1 MMKHWMAGSALFIA
15 SACAA
20 VAQTPW
26 QKIQQAIA
34 GPVQPIGSYANGCII
49 GAQALPLE
57 AQHYQVMRQDQH
69 RYFGHPLLIQFIQRF
84 SQDIAQQTSGTVL
97 IGDMGMPAG
106 GRFSS
111 GHASHQIGLDVDIW
125 LQLPRQRWT
134 PQQLLHPQPLDLV
147 TADDKSV
154 VSRLWSRDI
163 DTMVR
168 QAAED
173 PQVARIFVNPAI
185 KQQLCLDAGSDRQWL
200 QKVRPWF
207 AHRAHMHVR
216 LHCPANDT
224 QCVEQA
230 PPPAGDGCGAELQS
244 WFEPPKPGVHPVK
257 PKPPVLPANCQ
268 ALLDKH
274 LL

>member
-1 MMKHWMAGSALFIA
+1 MMRQWLAASALLFA
-15 SACAA
+15 TMTTSY
-20 VAQTPW
+20 AQTPW
-26 QKIQQAIA
+26 QTIQHPIA

-49 GAQALPLE
+49 GASALPLE
-57 AQHYQVMRQDQH
+57 AANYQVMRQDQH
-69 RYFGHPLLIQFIQRF
+69 RYYGHPLLIQFIQRF
-84 SQDIAQQTSGTVL
+84 SQQMAQKTQGIVL
-97 IGDMGMPAG
+97 IGDMGMAAG

-125 LQLPRQRWT
+125 LQLPKARWSSE
-134 PQQLLHPQPLDLV
+134 QLLHPQPLDLV

-154 VSRLWSRDI
+154 VARHWSPDI

-200 QKVRPWF
+200 HKVRPWF

-216 LHCPANDT
+216 LNCPANSP
-224 QCVEQA
+224 QCEDQA
-230 PPPAGDGCGAELQS
+230 PPPPGDGCGAELQS
-244 WFEPPKPGVHPVK
+244 WFIPAKPGTRPVK
-257 PKPPVLPANCQ
+257 KTPPPLPAGCQ
-268 ALLDKH
+268 ALLNKH